1 MNKIISD
8 DWLTGLINKPAYSLQ
23 NFDHSL
29 KKKDLPEGNVF
40 IWTKIPVDDVERL
53 ICLQKLGF
61 YIVDTN
67 IQYFL
72 SRRIILNDYDN
83 VRFAR
88 PDDSIQVRKIANDA
102 FKYDRFH
109 ADPNIPNYI
118 ANKIKKEWA
127 GNFFLGKRGNWMVV
141 CEKNSKIIGFLQLI
155 SKNEKTILIDLI
167 AIDEKSR
174 GNGLAKKMI
183 SYAYEK
189 CLLNNG
195 SLEVGTQLANLPSIK
210 LYSKIGFHMNLAS
223 YVLHKHT

>member
-1 MNKIISD
+1 M
-8 DWLTGLINKPAYSLQ
+8 
-23 NFDHSL
+23 
-29 KKKDLPEGNVF
+29 PEGNVF

-83 VRFAR
+83 LRFAR

-118 ANKIKKEWA
+118 ANKIKKGWIILA
-127 GNFFLGKRGNWMVV
+127 LFF
-141 CEKNSKIIGFLQLI
+141 
-155 SKNEKTILIDLI
+155 ILS
-167 AIDEKSR
+167 DE
-174 GNGLAKKMI
+174 L
-183 SYAYEK
+183 
-189 CLLNNG
+189 
-195 SLEVGTQLANLPSIK
+195 
-210 LYSKIGFHMNLAS
+210 
-223 YVLHKHT
+223 